1 MNRRLRFWTCKIP
14 PLQGDLGLRSRD
26 PLEGLASHLTL
37 DKLHGVKVA
46 RYYSKGIVCA
56 KGNCRCTGE
65 LSALHMPNINVA

>member
-1 MNRRLRFWTCKIP
+1 M
-14 PLQGDLGLRSRD
+14 
-26 PLEGLASHLTL
+26 EGLASHLTL